1 MTRPSRNVDRL
12 LLRAG
17 RELFPETGVAQLS
30 VRKVALRAGV
40 NPGMFHYH
48 FGNKDLFVRQ
58 LLQDLYDEM
67 FASLELAASAR
78 SPRDALRAALNI
90 LGRFARDNTK
100 LLRRLIADALSG
112 DPLAREFLRANMPR
126 HVSVLLGLIKSGQ
139 RDGVLRPMAPA
150 HALAFL
156 AGSVAAP
163 ILIGGTLANS
173 GALTVRGRDNLLAGE
188 TVTNDEGA
196 SITIAFSGMLAL
208 SHTRIIDPW
217 RNADIDLWVELV

>member
-1 MTRPSRNVDRL
+1 MPRPSRNVDRL

-58 LLQDLYDEM
+58 LLQELYDEM
-67 FASLELAASAR
+67 FANLELAASAR
-78 SPRDALRAALNI
+78 LPADALRAALNV
-90 LGRFARDNTK
+90 LGRFAHDNAK

-112 DPLAREFLRANMPR
+112 NPLAREFLRTNMPR
-126 HVSVLLGLIKSGQ
+126 HVSVLLGLVVGGQ
-139 RDGVLRPMAPA
+139 RSGVLRAMAPP

-163 ILIGGTLANS
+163 ILI
-173 GALTVRGRDNLLAGE
+173 
-188 TVTNDEGA
+188 
-196 SITIAFSGMLAL
+196 SGMLAD
-208 SHTRIIDPW
+208 H
-217 RNADIDLWVELV
+217 DLVPGVTAGLPALIGTDAAIAERVDCALAGLAKRPASTAGGKK

>member
-1 MTRPSRNVDRL
+1 MTRPSRNIDRL

-30 VRKVALRAGV
+30 VRKVAIRARV

-48 FGNKDLFVRQ
+48 FGSKDLFVRQ

-67 FASLELAASAR
+67 FTNLELAARA
-78 SPRDALRAALNI
+78 PLPGDALKAALNV
-90 LGRFARDNTK
+90 LGRFARDNAK

-126 HVSVLLGLIKSGQ
+126 HVNVLLGLIKSGQ
-139 RDGVLRPMAPA
+139 RAGVLRAMAPP

-163 ILIGGTLANS
+163 ILVGGTLADHDLVP
-173 GALTVRGRDNLLAGE
+173 GVAAGLPALIATDAAIAERVDCALAGL
-188 TVTNDEGA
+188 GKKRA
-196 SITIAFSGMLAL
+196 RA
-208 SHTRIIDPW
+208 PKKKK
-217 RNADIDLWVELV
+217 